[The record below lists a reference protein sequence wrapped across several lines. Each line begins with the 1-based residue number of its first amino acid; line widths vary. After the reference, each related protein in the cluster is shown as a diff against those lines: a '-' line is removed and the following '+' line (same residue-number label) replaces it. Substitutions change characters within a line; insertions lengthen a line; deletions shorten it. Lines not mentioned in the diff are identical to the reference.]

1 MHRIRLSFTFAYISC
16 WALFGSLS
24 LNSQTLPGNF
34 TTLPFKSVPDAGVSA
49 AAQITIPYF
58 TLSTTA
64 PKDGRNYVSFLAGGS
79 PSSGTTTTTD
89 VVVVPVRFNIFQDE
103 YDPLTANICD
113 GNFSAQVRLQG
124 SPLVQ
129 PQPRNYI
136 NGVNVGSAQ
145 YIDAFRRA
153 EFWGNS
159 QTTKNPI
166 NFTYAPEVII
176 GPEIVGT
183 HGFSFSSGCN
193 LLGVVSINW
202 LDNYLF
208 KTVMPDLTARG
219 IISPTKLALFLYS
232 NIVQSGSDPPT
243 LNNCCVLGYHS
254 AFGNSSFIQTYGAT
268 VWNTTSLFGTGLLD
282 ASIASHELAEWFD
295 DPFVNNPTPP
305 WGNIGQVS
313 GCQGNLE
320 VGDPLTGTSL
330 PPVISYGYPYHLQ
343 ELAFFGWFF
352 DSSAKALSGLGT
364 GGAYSTNGKFT
375 GPSRAC
381 PPGGTFN

>member
-1 MHRIRLSFTFAYISC
+1 M
-16 WALFGSLS
+16 
-24 LNSQTLPGNF
+24 
-34 TTLPFKSVPDAGVSA
+34 
-49 AAQITIPYF
+49 
-58 TLSTTA
+58 
-64 PKDGRNYVSFLAGGS
+64 
-79 PSSGTTTTTD
+79 
-89 VVVVPVRFNIFQDE
+89 
-103 YDPLTANICD
+103 
-113 GNFSAQVRLQG
+113 
-124 SPLVQ
+124 
-129 PQPRNYI
+129 
-136 NGVNVGSAQ
+136 
-145 YIDAFRRA
+145 
-153 EFWGNS
+153 
-159 QTTKNPI
+159 
-166 NFTYAPEVII
+166 II

-208 KTVMPDLTARG
+208 KTVMPDLTTRG

-243 LNNCCVLGYHS
+243 LTNCCILGYHS

-282 ASIASHELAEWFD
+282 ASTASHELAEWFD
-295 DPFVNNPTPP
+295 DPFVNNSTPA
-305 WGNIGQVS
+305 WGNIGQVG

-320 VGDPLTGTSL
+320 VGDPLSGTSL

-352 DSSAKALSGLGT
+352 DSSAKALAGLGT
-364 GGAYSTNGKFT
+364 GGAYSTNGRFT
-375 GPSRAC
+375 GPSKAC